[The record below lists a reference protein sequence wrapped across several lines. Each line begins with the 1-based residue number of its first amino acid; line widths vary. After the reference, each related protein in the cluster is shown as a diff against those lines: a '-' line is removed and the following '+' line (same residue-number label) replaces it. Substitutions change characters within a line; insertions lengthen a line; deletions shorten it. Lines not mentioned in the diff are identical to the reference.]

1 MEKDFEKM
9 LVILRDI
16 EKKEKYKEDKALIKT
31 IIKKI
36 NDIVIDDN
44 NATYEVLDW
53 LEEKIT
59 YLDIKYVDLDC
70 LTILYV
76 PTMNMY
82 KKRNHARYVEKI
94 REENRKKRND
104 L

>member
-16 EKKEKYKEDKALIKT
+16 EKKEKYKEDKDLIKT

-44 NATYEVLDW
+44 NLPF
-53 LEEKIT
+53 K
-59 YLDIKYVDLDC
+59 YLLQ
-70 LTILYV
+70 
-76 PTMNMY
+76 
-82 KKRNHARYVEKI
+82 
-94 REENRKKRND
+94 
-104 L
+104 

>member
-16 EKKEKYKEDKALIKT
+16 EKKEKYKEDKDLIKT

-44 NATYEVLDW
+44 NLPFKYLLQW
-53 LEEKIT
+53 QINCLEGIIQ
-59 YLDIKYVDLDC
+59 L
-70 LTILYV
+70 
-76 PTMNMY
+76 
-82 KKRNHARYVEKI
+82 
-94 REENRKKRND
+94 
-104 L
+104 

>member
-16 EKKEKYKEDKALIKT
+16 EKKEKYKEDKDLIKA

-44 NATYEVLDW
+44 NLPF
-53 LEEKIT
+53 K
-59 YLDIKYVDLDC
+59 YLLQ
-70 LTILYV
+70 
-76 PTMNMY
+76 
-82 KKRNHARYVEKI
+82 
-94 REENRKKRND
+94 
-104 L
+104 